1 MIAVQ
6 VDIQSA
12 ALAAYLRSLSR
23 GLADPVAINKHMA
36 QGVGIAVKE
45 NLVAHYTGRTT
56 HGNFWQRV
64 VNSMEVKGDA
74 AGGKVSLV
82 ELGIGLRYNG
92 GEVTPG
98 KNPAAAGPNK
108 GQLTRAIAVPSRSVP
123 IVSGRQKTPASMGLL
138 AFVRAKTRGGD
149 TTGYLVEG
157 IEKTRKSATKRGAA
171 GSKYVVPKPG
181 GALLYTLRRITR
193 HIADPAII
201 PNDFTL
207 SDAAVS
213 AALNYIASFD

>member
-1 MIAVQ
+1 MIAIQ
-6 VDIQSA
+6 LNIQSE
-12 ALAAYLRSLSR
+12 ALVEYLRSIRGGLS
-23 GLADPVAINKHMA
+23 DPVAINKQMV

-45 NLVAHYTGRTT
+45 NLVSHYTGRNAR
-56 HGNFWQRV
+56 GNFWQRV
-64 VNSMEVKGDA
+64 VNSMEVKWDES
-74 AGGKVSLV
+74 GGKVSLV

-108 GQLTRAIAVPSRSVP
+108 GQPTRAIAVPSSRVP
-123 IVSGRQKTPASMGLL
+123 VVSGRQKTPASMGLL

-157 IEKTRKSATKRGAA
+157 IEKTRQHATKGGAA

-193 HIADPAII
+193 HNADPAII
-201 PNDFTL
+201 PANSVL
-207 SDAAVS
+207 SQAAVS
-213 AALNYIASFD
+213 AALNYIASFE